1 MCRWFMYSH
10 RIVAFLLFTSLFFIS
25 SSLFAALTWFIFSL
39 RASHRGHSTGDIHRN
54 SSVSTLPPNNEKEE
68 HDDDLSI
75 STAVGRSTLP
85 LSGRVFPRDSGT
97 VKEEVKEEGSVSSAV
112 VGRTDDESGELDGEE
127 ADVDDDIETIERN
140 PTSEIS
146 F

>member
-1 MCRWFMYSH
+1 MARWFMYSH
-10 RIVAFLLFTSLFFIS
+10 RVVAFLLFTSLFFIS

-54 SSVSTLPPNNEKEE
+54 SSVSTLPPNIDKEE
-68 HDDDLSI
+68 DDDLSI
-75 STAVGRSTLP
+75 ATAVGRTTLP
-85 LSGRVFPRDSGT
+85 LSSRPRYREET
-97 VKEEVKEEGSVSSAV
+97 AVKEEVKEEGSVSSAL
-112 VGRTDDESGELDGEE
+112 VGRTDEESGELDGEE

-140 PTSEIS
+140 PASEIS